1 MMQFWEHLH
10 WLSSTLTL
18 VMLNHTVSECVPVPK
33 RTTKRKMY
41 VGFRISSRMPCVCAI
56 LFFLLFIR
64 RNARNIH
71 TIILTKPRL
80 AKEQYGNSKRN
91 QRAYLQAIAKWTNFI
106 HRHTNT
112 QTAHV
117 SSSTL
122 KLARCLFAC
131 LRNSCLVIICLC
143 RLLLALIFPHFYST
157 VVRVFSFDTSP
168 FQFFPS
174 LLCHFFSVH
183 LVVCCVFE
191 FVRWN
196 VAIFCGIFPFSRLYF
211 SACFT
216 AAAVALVNPFID
228 GFNFVLPAYFRLP
241 CSTRLHSIQM
251 M

>member
-168 FQFFPS
+168 FQFFS
-174 LLCHFFSVH
+174 LFALPLFLCSFGCVLCVWVRSLKCCHILWHFSFFTFVFFSLFH
-183 LVVCCVFE
+183 CC
-191 FVRWN
+191 
-196 VAIFCGIFPFSRLYF
+196 CCCSCQSLYWW
-211 SACFT
+211 
-216 AAAVALVNPFID
+216 L
-228 GFNFVLPAYFRLP
+228 
-241 CSTRLHSIQM
+241 
-251 M
+251 